1 MYLAKKLMPKTFKLR
16 FLEKNNQTG
25 LSEKENELLDRDF
38 GYTNIDELVAA
49 FNNIKTDEEFDELF
63 DKIDNKL
70 SILKN
75 LVKIVSNKT
84 ERKMINNVI
93 KSAEFA
99 LDQVVFD

>member
-1 MYLAKKLMPKTFKLR
+1 M
-16 FLEKNNQTG
+16 
-25 LSEKENELLDRDF
+25 
-38 GYTNIDELVAA
+38 AA

-70 SILKN
+70 SILKK